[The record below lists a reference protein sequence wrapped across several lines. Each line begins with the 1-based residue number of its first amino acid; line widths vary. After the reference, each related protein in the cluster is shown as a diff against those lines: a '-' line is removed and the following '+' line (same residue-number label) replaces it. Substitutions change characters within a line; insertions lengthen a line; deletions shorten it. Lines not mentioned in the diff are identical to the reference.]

1 MSNKIFKL
9 RIVFAFI
16 VFGNMIVTVISI
28 ILAFNLFNPTT
39 GNIINILPFGFR
51 GFITVMALVIGFFI
65 ERIINKKVLQ
75 PITKLNEAM
84 KQIASGSFRQRLA
97 QNSKISEVRG
107 MVDSFNHMA
116 NELSNI
122 EMFRQDFVGNVSH
135 EFKTPLAAIE
145 GYATLLQ
152 NDDLTAEEKKDYAT
166 RIVSSTKRLSTL
178 SDNILKISRLENQES
193 YLEKGCFNLTEQ
205 IRTAILTLENN
216 WNSKK
221 MNLDIDLEEI
231 NYEGNEDLLFQVW
244 INLLENAIKFTNTG
258 GSIGVKLWQ
267 KENKIHVKITDTGVG
282 IPPEIRKRIFE
293 KFYQGDN
300 SHNTEGNG
308 LGLALVWRIINL
320 HDGFIDVES
329 MKGQGSTFTVI
340 LKNEG

>member
-51 GFITVMALVIGFFI
+51 GFITVVALVIGVFI

-84 KQIASGSFRQRLA
+84 KEVASGSFRLRLA
-97 QNSKISEVRG
+97 QNSNISEVRG

-178 SDNILKISRLENQES
+178 SDNILKISRLENHES
-193 YLEKGCFNLTEQ
+193 YLEKASFNLTEQ
-205 IRTAILTLENN
+205 IRSALLTLENN
-216 WNSKK
+216 WSSKK
-221 MNLDIDLEEI
+221 INLDIDLEEI
-231 NYEGNEDLLFQVW
+231 NYEGNQDLLFQVW
-244 INLLENAIKFTNTG
+244 LNLLENAFKFTNTS
-258 GSIGVKLWQ
+258 GSVGVKLWQ
-267 KENKIHVKITDTGVG
+267 KENQIRVQITDTGVG
-282 IPPEIRKRIFE
+282 IPPDIRKRIFE
-293 KFYQGDN
+293 KFYKGDK
-300 SHNTEGNG
+300 SRNTEGNG
-308 LGLALVWRIINL
+308 LGLPLVWRIINL
-320 HDGFIDVES
+320 HDGIIDVES
-329 MKGQGSTFTVI
+329 IQDQGSTFTVT
-340 LKNEG
+340 LPKEG